1 MAVTLSEGDDRRA
14 RLLALSRDALAE
26 EATVRPVIAAKIL
39 GLSEKTVRAWEDAG
53 HVLRELREEGLER
66 DLFEHVWRRLE
77 DQSLL
82 DREDLRESIGQL
94 LRGDVVVLRPPTD
107 TEDK

>member
-1 MAVTLSEGDDRRA
+1 MREAISGVIPGNRQRASGEVAVILPEGDDRRA

-26 EATVRPVIAAKIL
+26 EATVRPV
-39 GLSEKTVRAWEDAG
+39 S

-66 DLFEHVWRRLE
+66 DLLEHVWHRLE
-77 DQSLL
+77 DRALL
-82 DREDLRESIGQL
+82 DREDLHESIGQL
-94 LRGDVVVLRPPTD
+94 LRGDVVVLRPSGG